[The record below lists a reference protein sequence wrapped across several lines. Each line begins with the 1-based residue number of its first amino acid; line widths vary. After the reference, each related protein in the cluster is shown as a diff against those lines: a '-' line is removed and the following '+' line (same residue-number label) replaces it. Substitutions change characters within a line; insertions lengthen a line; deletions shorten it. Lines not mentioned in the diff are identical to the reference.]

1 MNKIELLD
9 KLQSL
14 FDSDEVKKSKDV
26 EKVLDKLKDKQK
38 KNRKMLDQCNNIEFK
53 KALEL
58 EIDVLEAQIEKG
70 EKFLQTL
77 LEKD

>member
-1 MNKIELLD
+1 MNKIKLLD

-14 FDSDEVKKSKDV
+14 FDSDQVKKSKDV

-38 KNRKMLDQCNNIEFK
+38 KNRKMLEQCNNSDFK

-70 EKFLQTL
+70 EKFLHSLT
-77 LEKD
+77 EKD